1 MKLLFHESSGTVAE
15 RKKMNGFDL
24 VVLVIILFCMI
35 RGLFKGLIR
44 EVSGIVAVIA
54 GFYGAFTY
62 YWLLSDRLTFLITA
76 QETRHLVSFGIL
88 FCGILVA
95 VGVMAA
101 LIRRL
106 LHLVFLGWVDRTF
119 GLIFGTAKGALI
131 VSVLFVMLTAF
142 IPAGTARLMSGSESA
157 PYLAKISRTM
167 TLFVSR
173 TMRAGFLQQLEKL
186 KVEKFYIQE
195 NEPIGD
201 NSPYSGNNPD
211 PAGGKRVRLGP
222 QTDPGH
228 HVEMPG

>member
-1 MKLLFHESSGTVAE
+1 MLFHESSDTVAE

-62 YWLLSDRLTFLITA
+62 YWLLSDRLAFLITA
-76 QETRHLVSFGIL
+76 PQTRHLVSFGLL

-95 VGVMAA
+95 VGVLAA

-142 IPAGTARLMSGSESA
+142 VPTGTARLMTGSESA
-157 PYLAKISRTM
+157 PYLAQISRTM

-186 KVEKFYIQE
+186 KVEQFYIQE
-195 NEPIGD
+195 KEPIGD
-201 NSPYSGNNPD
+201 NSPYSKNHPD
-211 PAGGKRVRLGP
+211 PAGEKRVCLGP
-222 QTDPGH
+222 QTDPGY

>member
-1 MKLLFHESSGTVAE
+1 
-15 RKKMNGFDL
+15 MNGFDL
-24 VVLVIILFCMI
+24 VVLVIVLFCMI

-54 GFYGAFTY
+54 GFYGAITY
-62 YWLLSDRLTFLITA
+62 YWILSDHLAFFISTP
-76 QETRHLVSFGIL
+76 ETRHLAGFGIL
-88 FCGILVA
+88 FCGILVV
-95 VGVMAA
+95 VGVTAA

-106 LHLVFLGWVDRTF
+106 LHLVFLGWVDRSF

-131 VSVLFVMLTAF
+131 VSVLFVVLTAF
-142 IPAGTARLMSGSESA
+142 IPTGTASVMKESESA

-186 KVEKFYIQE
+186 KVKKPYIQE
-195 NEPIGD
+195 GKPIG
-201 NSPYSGNNPD
+201 NTFPYHEHHPD
-211 PAGGKRVRLGP
+211 PAGGKRVCLGS

-228 HVEMPG
+228 HVEMSG